1 MILMKIHT
9 VQSGLLQLG
18 VLIAVLT
25 CASSA
30 KAEGPQP
37 LQLWPNGAPGE
48 TGAFDAEKEVPPR
61 GGKPVIR
68 LTNVTAPSLT
78 FYPANPA
85 NRTDTTVIVFPGG
98 GYHILAYD
106 LEGTEIIEWL
116 NSIGVNG
123 VLLKYRVPRRPGRA
137 KHDAPLQDAQRAIGL
152 VRHRAKRWNLDP
164 ARIGVLGFSAGGHL
178 AAMASNHF
186 LSRTYPRVDASD
198 DVSCRPNFTV
208 LIYPAYLTQADNL
221 LALTEDL
228 TVGSQTP
235 PSFIIQTQDDGVKVE
250 SSLVYYLAL
259 KQNKIPVEMHLYPK
273 GGHGYGLRPSTHGVS
288 RWPRRC
294 SQWLQA
300 AGLIP

>member
-9 VQSGLLQLG
+9 VQSGLLPLG
-18 VLIAVLT
+18 VLMAVLT
-25 CASSA
+25 CAPST
-30 KAEGPQP
+30 KAEDPQP
-37 LQLWPNGAPGE
+37 LLLWPNGAPGE
-48 TGAFDAEKEVPPR
+48 KGAFDAEKEAPPR
-61 GGKPVIR
+61 GGTPVIR

-152 VRHRAKRWNLDP
+152 VRHRAKRWNLNPD
-164 ARIGVLGFSAGGHL
+164 RIGVLGFSAGGHL

-186 LSRTYPRVDASD
+186 QSRTYPRVDASD
-198 DVSCRPNFTV
+198 DMSCRPNFTV
-208 LIYPAYLTQADNL
+208 LIYPAYLTEADNL

-228 TVGSQTP
+228 TVGPQTP
-235 PSFIIQTQDDGVKVE
+235 PGFIIQTQDDGVKVE

-259 KQNKIPVEMHLYPK
+259 KKNKIPVEMHLYPK
-273 GGHGYGLRPSTHGVS
+273 GGHGYGLRPSPHNVS
-288 RWPRRC
+288 HWPRRC
-294 SQWLQA
+294 TQWLQA